1 MKDVENN
8 KRDQINN
15 IVSVVKLSS
24 LLFSA
29 IAIFKCFFSGNNK
42 MLDYKN
48 NMTGIYIISA
58 TILIFSF
65 IYCVWAFFI
74 TNKLRKKYI
83 KNIYFIIFCCSF
95 RNRYLC

>member
-48 NMTGIYIISA
+48 NMTGIYYICNYINFFFY
-58 TILIFSF
+58 ILCVGIF
-65 IYCVWAFFI
+65 Y
-74 TNKLRKKYI
+74 N
-83 KNIYFIIFCCSF
+83 
-95 RNRYLC
+95 